1 MSFAF
6 LWNWIGGD
14 EHITV
19 QLNEFSNGR
28 TIDEIEREL
37 LLNMERM
44 IDDRINV
51 RINESFRTYRNNDNL
66 NSTIEAFKQK
76 LNTNEA
82 ETNIILK
89 RFDNKFKEQEK
100 KQQELQ
106 NKILA
111 VEQYIK
117 TSDDSI
123 KIDEEYILDIVKKE
137 IEKID
142 LSDIEVDES
151 RIEKKITERI
161 IHAVGNEFSRYNN
174 KINDA
179 YVKIYELQNVHI
191 QDQKNL
197 SILNFELEKEKKKN
211 DKLEAD
217 LKRDEQEIAELFNMV
232 KDMQNVI
239 SELTLQNHSISKG
252 SNDTEVIS
260 AENIEEKKVLYSSEK
275 QNYGVILNQFIR
287 NTDELKRKAQNIY
300 GNSQNG
306 EMIRKLIDKCKQKF
320 VKLVDKNN
328 TNDYE
333 VEKIVSETAKIIKQT
348 IAKALSQSEFKPY
361 VDEYLQ
367 KCGIRKINWQV
378 GKKLEES
385 DYEYIG
391 ETVLYDP
398 VESKDEDET
407 ITEIVQD
414 SYVIDYEEDGNI
426 YEKLISGIYHIGRYG
441 K

>member
-44 IDDRINV
+44 IDDRTNV

-197 SILNFELEKEKKKN
+197 SILNFELEKKKRKMIN
-211 DKLEAD
+211 
-217 LKRDEQEIAELFNMV
+217 LKRI
-232 KDMQNVI
+232 
-239 SELTLQNHSISKG
+239 
-252 SNDTEVIS
+252 
-260 AENIEEKKVLYSSEK
+260 
-275 QNYGVILNQFIR
+275 
-287 NTDELKRKAQNIY
+287 
-300 GNSQNG
+300 
-306 EMIRKLIDKCKQKF
+306 
-320 VKLVDKNN
+320 
-328 TNDYE
+328 
-333 VEKIVSETAKIIKQT
+333 
-348 IAKALSQSEFKPY
+348 
-361 VDEYLQ
+361 
-367 KCGIRKINWQV
+367 
-378 GKKLEES
+378 
-385 DYEYIG
+385 
-391 ETVLYDP
+391 
-398 VESKDEDET
+398 
-407 ITEIVQD
+407 
-414 SYVIDYEEDGNI
+414 
-426 YEKLISGIYHIGRYG
+426 
-441 K
+441 

>member
-44 IDDRINV
+44 IDDRTNV

-260 AENIEEKKVLYSSEK
+260 AENIEEKKSC
-275 QNYGVILNQFIR
+275 IR
-287 NTDELKRKAQNIY
+287 
-300 GNSQNG
+300 
-306 EMIRKLIDKCKQKF
+306 QKSR
-320 VKLVDKNN
+320 
-328 TNDYE
+328 TME
-333 VEKIVSETAKIIKQT
+333 
-348 IAKALSQSEFKPY
+348 
-361 VDEYLQ
+361 
-367 KCGIRKINWQV
+367 
-378 GKKLEES
+378 
-385 DYEYIG
+385 
-391 ETVLYDP
+391 
-398 VESKDEDET
+398 
-407 ITEIVQD
+407 
-414 SYVIDYEEDGNI
+414 
-426 YEKLISGIYHIGRYG
+426 
-441 K
+441 

>member
-44 IDDRINV
+44 IDDRTNV

-306 EMIRKLIDKCKQKF
+306 EMIRKLI
-320 VKLVDKNN
+320 
-328 TNDYE
+328 
-333 VEKIVSETAKIIKQT
+333 
-348 IAKALSQSEFKPY
+348 
-361 VDEYLQ
+361 
-367 KCGIRKINWQV
+367 R
-378 GKKLEES
+378 
-385 DYEYIG
+385 
-391 ETVLYDP
+391 
-398 VESKDEDET
+398 
-407 ITEIVQD
+407 
-414 SYVIDYEEDGNI
+414 
-426 YEKLISGIYHIGRYG
+426 
-441 K
+441 